1 MTCEKCKHAYIGEYT
16 DKQRYRCSA
25 RRARFFV
32 RCDMPWYTEEEIDHE
47 VWEWITGIVVNPDK
61 VEEVLTERQRTADE
75 QNARVRSLIAT
86 TDRLIAEPQA
96 EQDRVLT
103 LYKKGRLDEERWEA
117 EDAQYTK
124 AIAARQAER
133 AKYVAQLAKVSYTP
147 EYIADVKATC
157 ARIRVGF
164 DAFTSAERRDAYEL
178 LDLRLQSR
186 LKTG

>member
-1 MTCEKCKHAYIGEYT
+1 MEL
-16 DKQRYRCSA
+16 
-25 RRARFFV
+25 
-32 RCDMPWYTEEEIDHE
+32 DHE

-75 QNARVRSLIAT
+75 QNARIRSLIAT
-86 TDRLIAEPQA
+86 TDRLIAELQA

-103 LYKKGRLDEERWEA
+103 LYKKGKLDEERWEA

-124 AIAARQAER
+124 AIAAHQAER

-147 EYIADVKATC
+147 AYIADVKATC

-164 DAFTSAERRDAYEL
+164 DAFTSAERREAYEL
-178 LDLRLQSR
+178 LDLRLQLTVEDGMKVAYAECILDARR
-186 LKTG
+186 LLLRLPRESTARSSARRRADQG